1 MQDRYGAR
9 YPAIAHCIVTAMYVR
24 ILLETYVRTSH
35 SVSACACAGHRDRY
49 RKSYKTNH
57 NLIKVTNSKM
67 SSKATPSKIGKKRPA
82 DHGTAPSTPNSAA
95 TSLSN
100 TPNKQ
105 RRQSPIELNVF
116 FYNAVAV
123 VFTLVNAYN
132 M

>member
-1 MQDRYGAR
+1 
-9 YPAIAHCIVTAMYVR
+9 
-24 ILLETYVRTSH
+24 
-35 SVSACACAGHRDRY
+35 
-49 RKSYKTNH
+49 
-57 NLIKVTNSKM
+57 M

-82 DHGTAPSTPNSAA
+82 DHGIAPSTPNSAA
-95 TSLSN
+95 TSLSS

-116 FYNAVAV
+116 FFNLVPV